1 VDLFVGLVSHDKSRY
16 RGSQGADGLAE
27 RISSHFEGSLLA
39 VNTRNF
45 ADEQELTVMKDAVQR
60 SLSAEM
66 RADVT
71 WARYLGRNRNV
82 RWMALHLLR
91 RMRRQGRRVIAP
103 ASTTVQR
110 LLNIELS
117 HLDLLTR
124 GIESNADWLL
134 ILEDDAFSSDVAEL
148 AAGIRHF
155 AENHDGSHLVNL
167 SRSFKL
173 EELGLDKH
181 LHEDPVDS
189 WLPGSQRHLLRS
201 SKPATNTVCAVLYS
215 REAAVSI
222 RSQLEAM
229 PIDPVLPIDWKLNMA
244 LVELC
249 DDPAQALVTS
259 WFVDPAPIEQM
270 SMRDS

>member
-1 VDLFVGLVSHDKSRY
+1 MDLFVGLVSHDKSRY
-16 RGSQGADGLAE
+16 QSSQGTDGLAHQ
-27 RISSHFEGSLLA
+27 ISCHFDGSSLV

-45 ADEQELTVMKDAVQR
+45 ADERGMTVTKDAVQR
-60 SLSAEM
+60 SLTAEM
-66 RADVT
+66 RADVA
-71 WARYLGRNRNV
+71 WAKYLGRDRNV

-91 RMRRQGRRVIAP
+91 RMRRLGRRVLAP
-103 ASTTVQR
+103 APTTVQR

-124 GIESNADWLL
+124 GIESSADWLL

-155 AENHDGSHLVNL
+155 TESYDGSHLVNL
-167 SRSFKL
+167 SRSFTL
-173 EELGLDKH
+173 EELGLDRY

-189 WLPGSQRHLLRS
+189 WLPGGRRHLLRS
-201 SKPATNTVCAVLYS
+201 RKTATNTVCAVLYS
-215 REAAVSI
+215 KEAAARI

-244 LVELC
+244 LTRLC
-249 DDPAQALVTS
+249 TNPTPAVVTS
-259 WFVDPAPIEQM
+259 WFVDPAPIEQL